1 MMKTNKKVIT
11 TVLFG
16 SLALF
21 TGIKVNEGYTPKPII
36 PTKGDVPTIGHGTT
50 VYPNGVRVKMS
61 DKGITR
67 QTAEYYLKDHVS
79 KVESQFKASVPNVKL
94 TQTEYDVYVD
104 FIYQYGIGNFNKSSI
119 RSNLLKGNYIQAC
132 KSLLKYRFTAGR
144 DCAVR
149 SNNCY
154 GVYTRQ
160 LKRYDKCIGENQ

>member
-1 MMKTNKKVIT
+1 MKTNKKVIT

-50 VYPNGVRVKMS
+50 VYPNGVRVKIT
-61 DKGITR
+61 DKAITR
-67 QTAEYYLKDHVS
+67 QTAEYYLKSHVS
-79 KVESQFKASVPNVKL
+79 QVEKQLKASIPNVKL

-104 FIYQYGIGNFNKSSI
+104 FIYNFGIGNFNKSI
-119 RSNLLKGNYIQAC
+119 RTNLLAGNYVQAC

-160 LKRYDKCIGENQ
+160 LKRYDKCRGENQ

>member
-1 MMKTNKKVIT
+1 MKLNRKVIVSGIFISIT
-11 TVLFG
+11 AV
-16 SLALF
+16 

-50 VYPNGVRVKMS
+50 VYPNGVRVKMT
-61 DKGITR
+61 DKAITR

-79 KVESQFKASVPNVKL
+79 KVEKQLKTSIPGVKL
-94 TQTEYDVYVD
+94 SQTEYDVYVD
-104 FIYQYGIGNFNKSSI
+104 FIYNFGIGNFNKSI
-119 RSNLLKGNYIQAC
+119 RTNLLAGNYIQAC

-144 DCAVR
+144 DCSIR